1 MEASDMLKMKKG
13 SRIKVKTFFFGS
25 EFISDLVENTKEGF
39 LKEFD
44 KDSEYCRWTD
54 LNGVEQPYVH
64 INSIELID

>member
-54 LNGVEQPYVH
+54 LHGDAHPYVH

>member
-1 MEASDMLKMKKG
+1 MLKMKKG
-13 SRIKVKTFFFGS
+13 SKIKVKTFFFGS

>member
-1 MEASDMLKMKKG
+1 MEASDMLKMKGG

-44 KDSEYCRWTD
+44 KDSEYCKWTD
-54 LNGVEQPYVH
+54 LNGIEQPYVH

>member
-13 SRIKVKTFFFGS
+13 SKIKVKTFYFGS